1 MRLHEDTI
9 EAVKERADI
18 HDIVSE
24 HVVLKKQGRDFVGL
38 CPFHEEKSPSFSVS
52 TSKQIYNCIGCGKGG
67 HAITFMKEI
76 GQQSFAEVV
85 LDLAKRYNVPVK
97 TLEPEK
103 QQEFQRQQSRREQL
117 HEIMA
122 VAVNFYEYALRQ
134 SQGKAALNYLLE
146 SRQFDD
152 ATLKRFQIGYAP
164 ASWDALYGYLVDRK
178 HFPVEMV
185 EAAGLILPRKSGDG
199 YYDRFRDRVMIPI
212 YDDRGRAI
220 AFGGRALGDE
230 KPKYLNS
237 PETELFDKGKNLFCL
252 DKAKSAISKDDRA
265 VVVEGYFDAIALH
278 TAGIETAVA
287 SLGTALSERQVRQ
300 LLRYTESKQVVFN
313 FDADAAGIKAT
324 NRAIGEVADLA
335 YRGGV
340 QLRILNIPEGKDA
353 DDFLK
358 SASPEAYVALLDNA
372 PLWIDWQIDRTT
384 EECDITQADGYQYA
398 TTAFVDLLRRI
409 ENLATRSYYIN
420 RCAEVLARGDARR
433 VPTIA
438 EVLMTQTRRAR
449 LIEVSPSG
457 KLTAQ
462 KERVAEQPQTSSN
475 TARTLAEE
483 ILLKFYIHC
492 RELRDVTINIVQY
505 LDSLSLEGESS
516 IVQNLALLE
525 ASHRDLWRHMMQAT
539 KDCRDRNLI
548 AWIQE
553 EFSDEQEILSKWNH
567 LIYLSELAA
576 QDIQVERGTLV
587 LRAATAVIEESIRQT
602 RYQNFLKVFQEIDFI
617 KDREDAYIRQYS
629 LMLEKSQISSLEAL
643 RREVYLPPSKLL
655 TDSQRMG
662 QSAIGRA
669 YKMQAE
675 IYQEN
680 VRLNAMHQQRLT
692 TVTDLV
698 SSTWIGIRE
707 SLEKN
712 MLEANSSV
720 A

>member
-1 MRLHEDTI
+1 MRIHEDTI
-9 EAVKERADI
+9 DAVKERADI

-38 CPFHEEKSPSFSVS
+38 CPFHDEKSPSFSVS
-52 TSKQIYNCIGCGKGG
+52 PSKQMYYCFGCGQGG
-67 HAITFMKEI
+67 NAITFLKEI
-76 GQQSFAEVV
+76 GQQSFVEVV

-117 HEIMA
+117 YEIMA

-134 SQGKAALNYLLE
+134 SQGRSALEYLTK

-152 ATLKRFQIGYAP
+152 ATLKAFQIGYAP

-185 EAAGLILPRKSGDG
+185 AAAGLILPRKSGDG

-252 DKAKSAISKDDRA
+252 DKAKSAIAKDDRA

-300 LLRYTESKQVVFN
+300 LLRYTESKQVIFN

-324 NRAIGEVADLA
+324 NRAIGEVAELA

-358 SASPEAYVALLDNA
+358 SASPEAYVELLDRA
-372 PLWIDWQIDRTT
+372 PLWIDWQIDRTVS
-384 EECDITQADGYQYA
+384 ERDITQADGFQLA
-398 TTAFVDLLRRI
+398 TQDFIALLQRI
-409 ENLATRSYYIN
+409 ENLATRGYYIN
-420 RCAEVLARGDARR
+420 RCAEVLAGGDARR

-438 EVLMTQTRRAR
+438 ETLMTQVRRSR
-449 LIEVSPSG
+449 LPDR
-457 KLTAQ
+457 A
-462 KERVAEQPQTSSN
+462 ASSEPI
-475 TARTLAEE
+475 APIPAIDLAGLDGDRALRLAAEE
-483 ILLKFYIHC
+483 ILLRLYLHC
-492 RELRDVTINIVQY
+492 PEFREPTIAVVQY
-505 LDSLSLEGESS
+505 LDSLRLDESAEPTPAFSFPHHTRLWESLRES
-516 IVQNLALLE
+516 IADGHGANPLPWLQDRYADEPDRLNAIAHLLY
-525 ASHRDLWRHMMQAT
+525 L
-539 KDCRDRNLI
+539 
-548 AWIQE
+548 
-553 EFSDEQEILSKWNH
+553 DEKT
-567 LIYLSELAA
+567 A
-576 QDIQVERGTLV
+576 QDIQRGEIA
-587 LRAATAVIEESIRQT
+587 LRAATATIERTLRQV
-602 RYQNFLKVFQEIDFI
+602 RYRELLRRFETIDLATHL
-617 KDREDAYIRQYS
+617 DLARQYQQAIYA
-629 LMLEKSQISSLEAL
+629 EK
-643 RREVYLPPSKLL
+643 
-655 TDSQRMG
+655 QRIDGLDG
-662 QSAIGRA
+662 QRHTNI
-669 YKMQAE
+669 E
-675 IYQEN
+675 
-680 VRLNAMHQQRLT
+680 
-692 TVTDLV
+692 DLV
-698 SSTWIGIRE
+698 RVAFGSAPASLAPGISE
-707 SLEKN
+707 L
-712 MLEANSSV
+712 
-720 A
+720 